1 MFLKG
6 QNMFYI
12 SILSQLLLS
21 GEFLYVS
28 IFFLL
33 LFVDDVD

>member
-6 QNMFYI
+6 HNMFYI
-12 SILSQLLLS
+12 SIFLQLLLS

-28 IFFLL
+28 IFLL

>member
-6 QNMFYI
+6 HNMFYI
-12 SILSQLLLS
+12 SILLQLLLS

-28 IFFLL
+28 IFLL